1 MTLWILSLTKTTM
14 KKIAALVIFLLPGM
28 LTLNAQKNER
38 NNAFFNMNNYTNSKD
53 KVADAYLLDRAKE
66 AIDKASAHPDTK
78 DDPQT
83 WVYRGQIYM
92 LIFQKEFKA
101 KSDAH
106 KDITDPGKKNAT
118 AHLETN
124 PANLIESTNA
134 FLRAKS
140 LDPKGIYSD
149 ECTRGLGDCYFN
161 LQNSAI
167 SRFNQKMYGDAYPM
181 FQLASDIVS
190 ADKKFDTL
198 NTSNAAVAAYNA
210 KMYDKASMN
219 YKKLADAG
227 YGKGN
232 TWMMLGRIY
241 AESGDSSKYTSTIA
255 DGLKKYPNDADLL
268 TEDVNI
274 KMHNGQATAAIE
286 ELNALVAQRP
296 NDAQLN
302 FVVGNVYDRM
312 ANPTG
317 ADGKPTAKPKN
328 YEELLGKAEMYYKKS
343 LELDP
348 KNFDATYNLGVLY
361 YNQSV
366 EYYNRSQDSIADAA
380 KYKDLWEKPLPDA
393 AKYLEAAHTL
403 EPKDLTVL
411 NALKLVYGQMSDN
424 DNYMRIKDEIKKVQ
438 AGG

>member
-1 MTLWILSLTKTTM
+1 
-14 KKIAALVIFLLPGM
+14 
-28 LTLNAQKNER
+28 
-38 NNAFFNMNNYTNSKD
+38 
-53 KVADAYLLDRAKE
+53 
-66 AIDKASAHPDTK
+66 
-78 DDPQT
+78 
-83 WVYRGQIYM
+83 
-92 LIFQKEFKA
+92 
-101 KSDAH
+101 
-106 KDITDPGKKNAT
+106 
-118 AHLETN
+118 
-124 PANLIESTNA
+124 
-134 FLRAKS
+134 
-140 LDPKGIYSD
+140 
-149 ECTRGLGDCYFN
+149 
-161 LQNSAI
+161 
-167 SRFNQKMYGDAYPM
+167 MYGDAYPM
-181 FQLASDIVS
+181 FQLASDIVAS
-190 ADKKFDTL
+190 DKKFDTL

-210 KMYDKASMN
+210 KIYDKASMN

-241 AESGDSSKYTSTIA
+241 AESGDSSKYTSTISE
-255 DGLKKYPNDADLL
+255 GLKKYPNDADLL

-274 KMHNGQATAAIE
+274 KMHNGQVAAAID

-317 ADGKPTAKPKN
+317 ADGKPTEKPKN
-328 YEELLGKAEMYYKKS
+328 YEEMLGKAEMYYKKS

-366 EYYNRSQDSIADAA
+366 EYYNRSQSTIADAA
-380 KYKDLWEKPLPDA
+380 KYNTLWEKPLPDA
-393 AKYLEAAHTL
+393 VKYLEAAHTL

-411 NALKLVYGQMSDN
+411 NALKAVYAQQSDT
-424 DNYMRIKDEIKKVQ
+424 DNYNRIKDEIKKIQ